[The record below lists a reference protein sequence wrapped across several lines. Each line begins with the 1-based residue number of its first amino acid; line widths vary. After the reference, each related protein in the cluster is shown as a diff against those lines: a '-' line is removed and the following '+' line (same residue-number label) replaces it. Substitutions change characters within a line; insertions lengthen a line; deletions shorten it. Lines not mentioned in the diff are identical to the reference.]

1 MRTLAYDANVFEE
14 GNGWVFRKAMNLT
27 MPGLLL
33 AVIEVALINTGI
45 LQMDGIPS
53 IVLKLIGVL
62 TVIYVIPSVF
72 IFPTAW
78 FLSSGRTR
86 LLKESKIELYKKK
99 LVYHKVETVTMA
111 KPRYTVFSVT
121 HLRLVE
127 VKRGEYILHGGVTND
142 TSGGTGNELKIPVAF
157 ENMHLI
163 REMARYSK

>member
-78 FLSSGRTR
+78 FL
-86 LLKESKIELYKKK
+86 Y
-99 LVYHKVETVTMA
+99 
-111 KPRYTVFSVT
+111 
-121 HLRLVE
+121 
-127 VKRGEYILHGGVTND
+127 
-142 TSGGTGNELKIPVAF
+142 
-157 ENMHLI
+157 
-163 REMARYSK
+163 